1 VAKNNHHINPEETTF
16 YIERWFKK
24 MGVKVVYAALLLFHA
39 YQSKDT
45 PKWAKNVIIGAL
57 AYFVSPIDGIPD
69 LTPFLGFTDDMGV
82 LCFGLVTIA
91 CYIDKDVREKAKSNL
106 SRIFKNYQETD
117 LVEVDKIL

>member
-1 VAKNNHHINPEETTF
+1 MAKNNHHINPEETTF

>member
-1 VAKNNHHINPEETTF
+1 MTKNNKHINPENATT

-24 MGVKVVYAALLLFHA
+24 MGVKVVYSALLLFHA

-69 LTPFLGFTDDMGV
+69 LSPFLGFTDDMGI
-82 LCFGLVTIA
+82 LSFGIVTIA
-91 CYIDKDVREKAKSNL
+91 CYIDKDIRVKAKSNL
-106 SRIFKNYQETD
+106 KRLYKDYDESD
-117 LVEVDKIL
+117 LDDIDKIL

>member
-1 VAKNNHHINPEETTF
+1 
-16 YIERWFKK
+16 